1 MKPSEANKKI
11 SHKHNLSPVL
21 VSGTK
26 LRFKLC
32 FNLSQTLEKS
42 QHHDNMAVLLLSS
55 ATQFLETH

>member
-11 SHKHNLSPVL
+11 SHKHTLSPML

-26 LRFKLC
+26 LHFKLC
-32 FNLSQTLEKS
+32 FNLSQTEKS